1 MDLNLHQL
9 RIFST
14 VAEHLSYT
22 RAAEALHLSQSSVS
36 LQVKQL
42 EHSLGL
48 ELFEQLGKKIFLT
61 ESGRT
66 LQHYSQKLFALIDE
80 TLLVMGEMKG
90 VMRGEVTV
98 VADTTAGI
106 YVVPQ
111 AIGAFHRLHPTIKLS
126 LEVQGRTGAQ
136 EALLANK
143 ADLAII
149 ARVPDS
155 LTFVIQEFMPNELVV
170 IAPPTH
176 RLAGREH
183 VPVHEL
189 AGETVI
195 LREVGSMTR
204 DTAERFFRDHGV
216 DVRFGMTLGSTGAI
230 KQAVAADLGIAV
242 LSKQAISLELALGRL
257 VTLNVEGFPIMR
269 KWFLVHLKE
278 KRLSTA
284 AAALKQFLWDY
295 RQQQQA
301 PNLVT

>member
-9 RIFST
+9 KIFST
-14 VAEHLSYT
+14 VADHLSFT
-22 RAAEALHLSQSSVS
+22 RAAEHLHLSQSSVS

-42 EHSLGL
+42 ERTLGL
-48 ELFEQLGKKIFLT
+48 ELFEQIGKKIFLT

-66 LQHYSQKLFALIDE
+66 LQQYSQKLFALIDE
-80 TLLVMGEMKG
+80 TLLVMDEMKG
-90 VMRGEVTV
+90 VMRGSVTI

-111 AIGAFHRLHPTIKLS
+111 AIGAFHRLHPSIQLS

-136 EALLANK
+136 EALLANR

-155 LTFVIQEFMPNELVV
+155 LTFVIQEFLPNELVL
-170 IAPPTH
+170 IAPPSH
-176 RLAGREH
+176 RLAGQDH
-183 VPVHEL
+183 IPVEEL

-204 DTAERFFRDHGV
+204 DTAERFFRDRGV

-242 LSKQAISLELALGRL
+242 LSKQAISLELSLDRL
-257 VTLNVEGFPIMR
+257 VTLNVEGFPIPR

-278 KRLSTA
+278 KRLSSA

-295 RQQQQA
+295 RQQQA

>member
-9 RIFST
+9 KIFST
-14 VAEHLSYT
+14 VADHLSFT
-22 RAAEALHLSQSSVS
+22 RAAEQMHLSQSSVS

-42 EHSLGL
+42 ERSLGL
-48 ELFEQLGKKIFLT
+48 ELFEQIGKKIYLT

-66 LQHYSQKLFALIDE
+66 LQEYSQKLFALIDE
-80 TLLVMGEMKG
+80 TLLVMDEMKG
-90 VMRGEVTV
+90 VMRGAVNV

-111 AIGAFHRLHPTIKLS
+111 AIGAFHRLHPNIQLS
-126 LEVQGRTGAQ
+126 LEVKERTGAQ
-136 EALLANK
+136 EELLANR

-155 LTFVIQEFMPNELVV
+155 LTFGIQEFMPNELVV

-176 RLAGREH
+176 RLAGRRH
-183 VPVHEL
+183 IPVEEL
-189 AGETVI
+189 SGETII

-204 DTAERFFRDHGV
+204 DTTERFFRDRGV

-242 LSKQAISLELALGRL
+242 LSKQAISLELGMGRL
-257 VTLNVEGFPIMR
+257 VTLEVEGFPIMR
-269 KWFLVHLKE
+269 KWFIVHLKE

-295 RQQQQA
+295 RQQQA
-301 PNLVT
+301 PNLVN